1 MSLLSQEY
9 VYLPTVLRDS
19 SELVQ
24 LLENTVVPESNCFL
38 VTADVITLYP
48 NVDTKKALVALHLL
62 LREAWAHETPLLIQ
76 FARLVY
82 LPNLGPDIFH
92 QKFGIAIGTPFAV
105 SAANA
110 LMFHHEKD
118 ISQSRYLTLCKRF
131 IDAAFFF
138 YLGRP

>member
-1 MSLLSQEY
+1 M
-9 VYLPTVLRDS
+9 
-19 SELVQ
+19 Q
-24 LLENTVVPESNCFL
+24 L
-38 VTADVITLYP
+38 
-48 NVDTKKALVALHLL
+48 
-62 LREAWAHETPLLIQ
+62 
-76 FARLVY
+76 ARLVY

-131 IDAAFFF
+131 IDDAFFLSGEALNILF
-138 YLGRP
+138 